1 MDNNKQNTSKER
13 LEIKRKIIQNS
24 IRNAPGK
31 IRILE
36 MEEIKRNFY

>member
-1 MDNNKQNTSKER
+1 MDNNKQNTSKEK
-13 LEIKRKIIQNS
+13 LNIKRKIIQSS
-24 IRNAPGK
+24 IRNALEE